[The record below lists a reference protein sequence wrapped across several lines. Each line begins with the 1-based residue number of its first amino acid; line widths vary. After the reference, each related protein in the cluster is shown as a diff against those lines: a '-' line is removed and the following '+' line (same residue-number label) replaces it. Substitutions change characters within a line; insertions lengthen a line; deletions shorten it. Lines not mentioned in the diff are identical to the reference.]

1 MTTIAYKDG
10 VLAADSMMT
19 GGSVPFRFATVDK
32 IAHCND
38 RAVIGAAAGHYRAY
52 PTFLE
57 WIKDGAVGNAPQVEE
72 EAEGVLIRACAGKA
86 PEIWLWSGGQT
97 LIRLP
102 DDAFVALGSGERF
115 ALGAMYA
122 GADAIDAV
130 RCGIFYDSASGGA
143 VNHIK
148 IGELNHA

>member
-32 IAHCND
+32 ITHCND

-57 WIKDGAVGNAPQVEE
+57 WIEAGAEGNAPQVEE

-115 ALGAMYA
+115 ALGAMFA

-130 RCGIFYDSASGGA
+130 RCGISYDSASGGPIK
-143 VNHIK
+143 HLK
-148 IGELNHA
+148 IGEPNNA